1 MEIVTSNQQ
10 VDRAYQT
17 QYHKTSKITD
27 QTIIIIIHLIH
38 KHNHPIIAKIIVLR
52 DLSQENALEVYVI
65 RTTHF

>member
-10 VDRAYQT
+10 VDMASQT

-27 QTIIIIIHLIH
+27 QKTIIIIIHPIH

-52 DLSQENALEVYVI
+52 DLSQENALEVFRSV
-65 RTTHF
+65 RN